1 MPCECLGG
9 VDSFPAALVLQR
21 NCSGNFGD
29 EENPVL
35 LPNHRG
41 RCPEWGSRSGE
52 LQVGTCGSRGGQGAA
67 GCPRRPRPRPSLAV
81 PASPGA
87 CRRPGAL
94 PRPGVPRGRSRTR
107 GGGGLARPGVAPRA
121 ARPSRGRFRT
131 RRRRRGRAPGP
142 RAPAGGG
149 AAAQCGRSQRAPP
162 LSSLPSRDIGERAG
176 LPRRHVPRAAPEAAS
191 GAADVAPPP
200 TPLPPAARTAPPL
213 RAARL
218 RKWSCCAALRL
229 RRAARAEGD

>member
-1 MPCECLGG
+1 MGLSFWGTTGG
-9 VDSFPAALVLQR
+9 YLWLARRAGRRWLSPQAPASSQPSLSLRPPVPAA
-21 NCSGNFGD
+21 
-29 EENPVL
+29 
-35 LPNHRG
+35 G
-41 RCPEWGSRSGE
+41 RAPCHGLGCR
-52 LQVGTCGSRGGQGAA
+52 GAA
-67 GCPRRPRPRPSLAV
+67 
-81 PASPGA
+81 
-87 CRRPGAL
+87 
-94 PRPGVPRGRSRTR
+94 RGHG

-200 TPLPPAARTAPPL
+200 TPLPPAARPAPPL

>member
-1 MPCECLGG
+1 MSALGG
-9 VDSFPAALVLQR
+9 LIASQLLWCCNGIALGILGMRRTPSCFRTTGVGVPSGALVL
-21 NCSGNFGD
+21 GNYRWVPVAR
-29 EENPVL
+29 EE
-35 LPNHRG
+35 G
-41 RCPEWGSRSGE
+41 RAP
-52 LQVGTCGSRGGQGAA
+52 LAVPA
-67 GCPRRPRPRPSLAV
+67 GPGLVPALAV
-81 PASPGA
+81 PASPRA

-200 TPLPPAARTAPPL
+200 TPLPPAARPAPPL

>member
-1 MPCECLGG
+1 MSALGG
-9 VDSFPAALVLQR
+9 LIASQLLWCCNGIALGILGMRRTPSCFRTTGVGVPSGALVL
-21 NCSGNFGD
+21 GNYRWVPVAR
-29 EENPVL
+29 EE
-35 LPNHRG
+35 G
-41 RCPEWGSRSGE
+41 RAP
-52 LQVGTCGSRGGQGAA
+52 
-67 GCPRRPRPRPSLAV
+67 LAV
-81 PASPGA
+81 PAGPGLVPA
-87 CRRPGAL
+87 SLSLRPPVPAAGRAPCHGLGCRGAA
-94 PRPGVPRGRSRTR
+94 RGHG

-121 ARPSRGRFRT
+121 ARPSRGRFRA

-200 TPLPPAARTAPPL
+200 TPLPPAARPAPPL